1 MAQKHEPFEQITH
14 YLEELDV
21 TLTLVR
27 VESGVYVVI
36 PPMCQQLGKGKL
48 GPQAQ
53 VEKLLADHRM
63 AEHLQRVP
71 YNTKVRGVHIAWGL
85 RRYKFGDWIRGIEPA
100 RLRSDLVDK
109 IDDLDRA
116 TTMFTDQWTFGG
128 LARHLDP
135 APPPSLGSASVSHV
149 SARISSNTQVIRGEI
164 HYNCAVCGAPQC
176 LVLSP
181 DGNHVVVGQ
190 ETE

>member
-1 MAQKHEPFEQITH
+1 MAKQHEPFEQIEH

-36 PPMCQQLGKGKL
+36 PPMCEELGV

-53 VEKLLADHRM
+53 VDKLKKDRRM
-63 AEHLQRVP
+63 VEHLERVP
-71 YNTKVRGVHIAWGL
+71 YDTKTRGVHLTWGL
-85 RRYKFGDWIRGIEPA
+85 RRYKFGDWVRDIDPQF
-100 RLRSDLVDK
+100 LRSDLVGK
-109 IDDLDRA
+109 VDDLDKA

-128 LARHLDP
+128 LAHHLDP
-135 APPPSLGSASVSHV
+135 APPPSLGSASVSRV

-164 HYNCAVCGAPQC
+164 HFNCTVCGAAQC

-190 ETE
+190 EIE

>member
-14 YLEELDV
+14 RLEELGV

-36 PPMCQQLGKGKL
+36 PPMCEELGGL

-53 VEKLLADHRM
+53 VDKLKADHLF
-63 AEHLQRVP
+63 APHLARVP
-71 YNTKVRGVHIAWGL
+71 YDTKIRGVHLTWGL
-85 RRYKFGDWIRGIEPA
+85 RRYKFGDWIRGIEP
-100 RLRSDLVDK
+100 RFLRTDLVGK
-109 IDDLDRA
+109 VEDLDA
-116 TTMFTDQWTFGG
+116 AATMFTDQWTFGG

-149 SARISSNTQVIRGEI
+149 SARISSHTQVIRGEI
-164 HYNCAVCGAPQC
+164 HFNCTVCGAPQC

-190 ETE
+190 ETD